1 MSIPAFIQLRA
12 LLVLTVLLV
21 PFAAQAS
28 LLPDFPLSTLEE
40 ERSITAASHRV
51 MLSAIREVGDEVR
64 AERSVRLEVDGTG
77 HLYLLDRDANRQDAR
92 AWYLKQLQAR
102 NATILFQC
110 EGRQCGRS
118 NVWANQ
124 VFDQAS
130 LYGRDTNQDYL
141 VAGWQDE
148 AGQRWLVLLYTVTRG
163 NQRDHLW
170 VEQLRL
176 ADGAEIPGFQGIGSR
191 VVGPV
196 IVPWEG
202 DMSVRFDWD
211 VETRR
216 RIESM
221 AKTEGSRVAIAA
233 FTGLEDDERVEDAI
247 ERAERAAGTMSDLLD
262 RSGISRSRHLIQG
275 IGPLVDV
282 ASPGRPENRIEI
294 LVIAPP
300 AGGSTD
306 D

>member
-1 MSIPAFIQLRA
+1 MPIPVLFQLRA
-12 LLVLTVLLV
+12 LLVLMALSI

-40 ERSITAASHRV
+40 EYSIRAASHRV

-64 AERSVRLEVDGTG
+64 AERAIRLAVDGTG
-77 HLYLLDRDANRQDAR
+77 RLYLLDPDAARRDAR
-92 AWYLKQLQAR
+92 AWYLEQLQAR

-110 EGRQCGRS
+110 EGRECGRS

-130 LYGRDTNQDYL
+130 LYGRDANQEYL
-141 VAGWQDE
+141 VATLEDE
-148 AGQRWLVLLYTVTRG
+148 DGQRWLVALYTVTRG
-163 NQRDHLW
+163 NRRDHLW
-170 VEQLRL
+170 LEELKL
-176 ADGAEIPGFQGIGSR
+176 SDDAALPGSGASR
-191 VVGPV
+191 GRIAGPV

-202 DMSVRFDWD
+202 HFTVRFDWG

-216 RIESM
+216 LIDSM
-221 AKTEGSRVAIAA
+221 AEVEGSQVVIAA
-233 FTGLEDDERVEDAI
+233 FAGLEEGESVEASI
-247 ERAERAAGTMSDLLD
+247 ARAERAAATMSDLLD
-262 RSGISRSRHLIQG
+262 RSGISRSRHLVRG
-275 IGPLVDV
+275 IGPLVDM

-300 AGGSTD
+300 AGGSAD
-306 D
+306 E

>member
-1 MSIPAFIQLRA
+1 MPIPDFTQLRA
-12 LLVLTVLLV
+12 LLVLTVLSV

-28 LLPDFPLSTLEE
+28 VLPDFPLSTLEE
-40 ERSITAASHRV
+40 ERSITAAGHRV

-77 HLYLLDRDANRQDAR
+77 HLYLLNPDADRRDAR
-92 AWYLKQLQAR
+92 AWYLEALQAR

-202 DMSVRFDWD
+202 DMTVRFDWD

-233 FTGLEDDERVEDAI
+233 FTGLEDDETVEDAI
-247 ERAERAAGTMSDLLD
+247 ERAERVAGTMSDLLD